1 MKSIL
6 KKLLF
11 LTTLILTG
19 LFYTPLQAQVDD
31 QGVTSSGKEV
41 DCSTIDPNDAVVNEK
56 GQIVTSPRLTRNGKL
71 ITTECGFVVTVTGD
85 NSAAFCDGNS
95 KSVTY
100 TATVPAEIAGVD
112 VVYKWYVDDVQQAS
126 TTNTMTV
133 SYSTAGEY
141 AIRCEVSK
149 GVQSGIGAATTT
161 VTVYP
166 LPTVIISGDFV
177 VCRTTPEALTATSGY
192 STYVWSSNV
201 SSSTGNTAQVVN
213 AGTYT
218 VTVTD
223 ANGCTNSTSQDV
235 TVSNPQV
242 TGVVSIS
249 GTTSICYNAGTTLT
263 ASATASTGATL
274 YYQWYKDGSII
285 TGATSNEL
293 STGDLLADA
302 TYKCVVYAQQG
313 DCKSDTKEASA
324 SVTVN
329 HPVAGTET
337 LTADN
342 AIVCAGGNTTLRV
355 SVSGNTGTLTYKWY
369 KDGNAVSGSSN
380 TLNTGAL
387 NATSTFKCVVTA
399 TLNGCTASTEKE
411 VTVTVPNPTPGTI
424 SITTEPI
431 IICHNSSAVITAT
444 ATGSVGTLSYQ
455 WYKNNTIIPGATSAS
470 YTTGNLTET
479 ATYKCVVTATK
490 DGCTSSSTTASKEV
504 VVNNPQVTSNV
515 TISGTTSI
523 CAGTTTTL
531 TANATA
537 STGATL
543 TYQWYKGSTAIS
555 GATSKNYTTEEL
567 SAATTYKCVVT
578 AQIGDCVSA
587 SKEASTTVGIL
598 PAFTGTYD
606 VTSNANVLCAGTNS
620 VTLTATASPMPAG
633 ATATYQW
640 YKGTTAIS
648 GATSS
653 TYTVTDLSSTTTF
666 KCQSTITVDGC
677 PKDVEDDVTVA
688 VLSPKVNNLTV
699 TGNAYVCS
707 PDNVTLVASANNS
720 IGTLT
725 YQWASQDGDIAGA
738 TNASYTIAHLPHDTM
753 NYTVKVKATLEDGIS
768 CEATATKDFRVI
780 YSHPHTYDTLL
791 ICECLFNETGNRHT
805 IKFPGG
811 NPSQYA
817 FQNGE
822 SKNIVYRSSH
832 NCDSVVTYTAKGW
845 DIVDEKPTSCTG
857 VYFANAGG
865 IAGDGETI
873 VNGELKSV
881 TFDGY
886 EYKVVQIGN
895 QCWLKENVRAMHF
908 ADGTPLYPISD
919 YASTQ
924 HLADRYYWVSTASI
938 PSKGPCDGNLTMGQH
953 RDKYGLMYNWY
964 TACRN
969 ENPPFDAHNVQG
981 ICPNGWH
988 LPDTAEFHTFEHQ
1001 MGIGVNEYHSQTTDQ
1016 FLGTT
1021 AVEMV
1026 TGCEWRKHTDGAGTV
1041 GDYTAA
1047 NRNKTGFS
1055 ARPGGCFL
1063 DTDQGGYF
1071 HNTFGY
1077 VGEWNFFWTCTRF
1090 RRSDV
1095 STGNA
1100 AYNYDLHYDRAG
1112 ISRDVNGNDH
1122 WIGRSVRCI
1131 RNAENVIGITST
1143 TPGDG
1148 QATCS
1153 YQVAIDGQ
1161 SGVCWSTSQN
1171 PTVADSHTDVASV
1184 AGAYT
1189 STLSP
1194 LVENTLYYARAYV
1207 MVDGNPVYS
1216 NQVTVTALSKPVVV
1230 TMPAVA
1236 YTTSATLKGN
1246 VTNDGGYANTVR
1258 GICWSTSENPT
1269 LDDNVLIDVNQGA
1282 GEYSVE
1288 ATSLSTGV
1296 TYHCRAYATNAK
1308 GTVYGTDVAFTVNPC
1323 TGTVADIEH
1332 SGSDTYH
1339 VYPIGQRGSYC
1350 WMLRSV
1356 RSAKLSDGTAIS
1368 KVLNP
1373 KTTGY
1378 TPEAHANTTTL
1389 YKPITVWDANN
1400 QVVEFNEN
1408 HWTAYGYFYNYA
1420 AAKQVCPSGWHLP
1433 TWTEWNDLENWAIQ
1447 NYGCDGGAAKALA
1460 EPDATWKTSA
1470 GNCHP
1475 GYNPSVTNNATGFMA
1490 FPCGYVGNGAHTKF
1504 NETVNFWID
1513 NGDHGN
1519 WVYLFY
1525 NNSAVQKDKNG
1536 NGDQHGFSVRCV
1548 RDH

>member
-1 MKSIL
+1 MNKIL
-6 KKLLF
+6 KNIIPLCMLLLF
-11 LTTLILTG
+11 YGVI
-19 LFYTPLQAQVDD
+19 QAQVDD
-31 QGVTSSGKEV
+31 EGVTSSGKEV
-41 DCSTIDPNDAVVNEK
+41 DCSTVQPGDNVVNEYGK
-56 GQIVTSPRLTRNGKL
+56 IVQSPRVTRNGML
-71 ITTECGFVVTVTGD
+71 ITTECGFDVTVTGD

-95 KSVTY
+95 QSVTY
-100 TATVPAEIAGVD
+100 TATVPAEIAGDD
-112 VVYKWYVDDVQQAS
+112 VTYQWYVDDVQQAS

-133 SYSTAGEY
+133 SYSNAGEY

-149 GVQSGIGAATTT
+149 GVLSGIGAATTT

-177 VCRTTPEALTATSGY
+177 VCRTTPETLTATSGY

-201 SSSTGNTAQVVN
+201 SSSTVNTAQVVN

-223 ANGCTNSTSQDV
+223 ANGCTNSASQDV

-249 GTTSICYNAGTTLT
+249 GTTSICYNTGTTLT

-431 IICHNSSAVITAT
+431 IICYNSSAVITAT

-515 TISGTTSI
+515 TISGTTNI
-523 CAGTTTTL
+523 CAGTTAML

-537 STGATL
+537 STGATSN
-543 TYQWYKGSTAIS
+543 YQWYKGSTAIS
-555 GATSKNYTTEEL
+555 GATSQSYTTEAL
-567 SAATTYKCVVT
+567 STAATYKCVVT
-578 AQIGDCVSA
+578 AEIGDCISD
-587 SKEASTTVGIL
+587 SKEASATVSIL

-606 VTSNANVLCAGTNS
+606 VTANADALCAGTNS
-620 VTLTATASPMPAG
+620 VVLTATASPMPVG

-640 YKGTTAIS
+640 YKGTTAVS

-653 TYTVTDLSSTTTF
+653 TYTATDLNSTTTF
-666 KCQSTITVDGC
+666 SCISTITVDGC
-677 PKDVEDDVTVA
+677 PKDVDDDVTVT
-688 VLSPKVNNLTV
+688 VLTPKVNNLAIS
-699 TGNAYVCS
+699 GNAFVCT
-707 PDNVTLVASANNS
+707 PNNVTLTASAS
-720 IGTLT
+720 GSTGTVT
-725 YQWASQDGDIAGA
+725 YQWYEGSTAISGA
-738 TNASYTIAHLPHDTM
+738 TNASYTITTLPHDTM
-753 NYTVKVKATLEDGIS
+753 TYMVEATAMTNSGSII
-768 CEATATKDFRVI
+768 CEATATKNFTVI
-780 YSHPHTYDTLL
+780 FDHAHTYDTLL

-805 IKFPGG
+805 IAFPGG
-811 NPSQYA
+811 TPSSYA

-822 SKNIVYRSSH
+822 SKNILYKSSH
-832 NCDSVVTYTAKGW
+832 NCDSIVTYTAKGW
-845 DIVDEKPTSCTG
+845 DIVDEKPTTCTG

-924 HLADRYYWVSTASI
+924 HLADRYYWISSASI
-938 PSKGPCDGNLTMGQH
+938 PSKGPCDGNLTMQQH

-969 ENPPFDAHNVQG
+969 ANPPFDAHNVQG

-1021 AVEMV
+1021 AIEMV

-1063 DTDQGGYF
+1063 DTDQGGYS

-1090 RRSDV
+1090 SRSDV
-1095 STGNA
+1095 PTGNA

-1131 RNAENVIGITST
+1131 RNVEDAPIGITNVI
-1143 TPGDG
+1143 PNNGAAACEFIVAVDG
-1148 QATCS
+1148 QN
-1153 YQVAIDGQ
+1153 
-1161 SGVCWSTSQN
+1161 GVCWSTSQT
-1171 PTVADSHTDVASV
+1171 PTVADSHVDVASV
-1184 AGAYT
+1184 AGT
-1189 STLSP
+1189 HTVTLSP

-1216 NQVTVTALSKPVVV
+1216 NQVTVTALSMPVVV
-1230 TMPAVA
+1230 TMPVVSG
-1236 YTTSATLKGN
+1236 TTTATLNGN

-1258 GICWSTSENPT
+1258 GICWGTSENPT
-1269 LDDNVLIDVNQGA
+1269 LSDNILTDTGTGI
-1282 GEYSVE
+1282 GEYGLT
-1288 ATSLSTGV
+1288 ATSLTSGI
-1296 TYHCRAYATNAK
+1296 TYHCRAYATNDK
-1308 GTVYGTDVAFTVNPC
+1308 GTSYGEDVAFTVNNC
-1323 TGTVADIEH
+1323 SGTVADNDGH
-1332 SGSDTYH
+1332 T
-1339 VYPIGQRGSYC
+1339 YPIGQLGSHC
-1350 WMLRSV
+1350 WMLRSL
-1356 RSAKLSDGTAIS
+1356 RSANLNNGTQITYIIHNTVSSPAITHT
-1368 KVLNP
+1368 NTP
-1373 KTTGY
+1373 TFYKTESVKDPWNVT
-1378 TPEAHANTTTL
+1378 
-1389 YKPITVWDANN
+1389 I
-1400 QVVEFNEN
+1400 EFNEN
-1408 HWTAYGYFYNYA
+1408 HWNAYGYWYNYA

-1433 TWTEWNDLENWAIQ
+1433 TWAEWNDLETWTIQ
-1447 NYGCDGGAAKALA
+1447 NFGCNGGAAQALA
-1460 EPDATWKTSA
+1460 EPDGTWNATTTSS
-1470 GNCHP
+1470 CQP
-1475 GYNPSVTNNATGFMA
+1475 GYNPTTTNNATGFMA
-1490 FPCGYVGNGAHTKF
+1490 FPCGVVVNGTHQAFK
-1504 NETVNFWID
+1504 NSVNFWVD
-1513 NGDHGN
+1513 NGDAGN
-1519 WVYLFY
+1519 WVYLLY
-1525 NNSAVQKDKNG
+1525 NNTNLLKDTNG
-1536 NGDQHGFSVRCV
+1536 NGNQHGMSVRCV
-1548 RDH
+1548 RDN